1 MSKKK
6 SISSK
11 REKPSYENKAATPF
25 VLNGNIRGHIR
36 IVVIKAHDGLKE
48 GESYVKDVNTAA
60 LMVKLGYWRYE

>member
-1 MSKKK
+1 MSKK

-11 REKPSYENKAATPF
+11 KVKPSYENKAAIPF
-25 VLNGNIRGHIR
+25 VLNGNIR

-60 LMVKLGYWRYE
+60 QMVKLGYWRYE

>member
-1 MSKKK
+1 MSKK

-11 REKPSYENKAATPF
+11 KVKPSYENKAAIPL
-25 VLNGNIRGHIR
+25 VHDANVR

-60 LMVKLGYWRYE
+60 QMVKLGFWRYE